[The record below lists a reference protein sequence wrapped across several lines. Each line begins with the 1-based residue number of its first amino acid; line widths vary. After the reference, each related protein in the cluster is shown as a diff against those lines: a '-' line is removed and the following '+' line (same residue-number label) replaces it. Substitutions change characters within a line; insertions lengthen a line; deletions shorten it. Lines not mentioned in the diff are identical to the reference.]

1 MNNAIVISQPM
12 FLPWIGMYE
21 QLNLCDY
28 FVHYDDVQF
37 PQGRSF
43 INRVQLKTKDGIK
56 WLTIPIDRKNSGC
69 LINETLI
76 SYNENWQEKHISTI
90 KQAFSK
96 AKYQAEV
103 IELINQIYF
112 KKFMTISELNI
123 FAFELISSYFGF
135 SKKFVLSSK
144 LNVDA
149 KSSKKLLTITKI
161 LNGKRYITGLGALNY
176 IDYKI
181 FEDEN
186 ISLEYMNYG
195 LNEYSQMYGS
205 FTPYVTVLD
214 LIANEG
220 KAGAKFINSKSIYW
234 KEFINEE

>member
-1 MNNAIVISQPM
+1 
-12 FLPWIGMYE
+12 
-21 QLNLCDY
+21 
-28 FVHYDDVQF
+28 
-37 PQGRSF
+37 
-43 INRVQLKTKDGIK
+43 
-56 WLTIPIDRKNSGC
+56 
-69 LINETLI
+69 
-76 SYNENWQEKHISTI
+76 
-90 KQAFSK
+90 
-96 AKYQAEV
+96 
-103 IELINQIYF
+103 
-112 KKFMTISELNI
+112 MTISELNI